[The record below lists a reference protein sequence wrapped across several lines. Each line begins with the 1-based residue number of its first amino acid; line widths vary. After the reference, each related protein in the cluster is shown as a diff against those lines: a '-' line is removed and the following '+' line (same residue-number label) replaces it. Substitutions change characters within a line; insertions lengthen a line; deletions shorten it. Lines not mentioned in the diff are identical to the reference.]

1 MLVCLCQGVSDK
13 EVRQAIARGAT
24 TRKQVTRA
32 CGAGAGCGG
41 CHESI
46 QDLIQKH
53 AACERGG
60 EAPPSGPVKSS
71 AYGAAVS
78 A

>member
-46 QDLIQKH
+46 QELIRQH
-53 AACERGG
+53 AAIDGC
-60 EAPPSGPVKSS
+60 
-71 AYGAAVS
+71 
-78 A
+78 